1 MTTVER
7 DPRGLLPLNGTNA
20 IGPAAAAAVS
30 FVNGRSRPQVTSAV
44 LATRDTE
51 RGRSA
56 KYECGMR
63 VWQRTVVVYVTARAM
78 LPSQSLSQG
87 VYFVGR
93 FANGY
98 PVWQVVH

>member
-1 MTTVER
+1 
-7 DPRGLLPLNGTNA
+7 
-20 IGPAAAAAVS
+20 
-30 FVNGRSRPQVTSAV
+30 
-44 LATRDTE
+44 
-51 RGRSA
+51 
-56 KYECGMR
+56 MR